1 MSIAERSAPT
11 RRSIRISAPSESFML
26 AIVAFGFL
34 ALHILAYY
42 TLIRPALPEKPVDQ
56 SKQAIVW
63 HGD

>member
-1 MSIAERSAPT
+1 MSIAERSAPA
-11 RRSIRISAPSESFML
+11 RRSLRISTPSESVLL

-34 ALHILAYY
+34 ALHILTYY
-42 TLIRPALPEKPVDQ
+42 TLLRPALPENPVDQ